1 MSKRTRQY
9 IALLCALA
17 AYYLIHEGS
26 HLLYALCIGTFRQI
40 NIMGLG
46 VQIDVYADRITNTQ
60 MGGFCLIGSLAAL
73 TAGYG
78 LTAASGW
85 ITRRRSAVFKACMY
99 YTTLALLLVDPL
111 YLSVLCG
118 FFGGGDMNGISLLAP
133 ETAARIG
140 YGVLLAANGLLFAK
154 VVYPRYKQT
163 FAGNS

>member
-46 VQIDVYADRITNTQ
+46 VQIDVFADRMTDAQ
-60 MGGFCLIGSLAAL
+60 LGVFCLVGSLAAL
-73 TAGYG
+73 AAGYG

-85 ITRRRSAVFKACMY
+85 ITRRKSAVLKACMY
-99 YTTLALLLVDPL
+99 YATMALLLVDPL

-118 FFGGGDMNGISLLAP
+118 FFGGGDMNGIALLMP
-133 ETAARIG
+133 EIAARIG
-140 YGVLLAANGLLFAK
+140 YGVLLAVNGLLFVK
-154 VVYPRYKQT
+154 VVYPRYRKA
-163 FAGNS
+163 FAEVA

>member
-26 HLLYALCIGTFRQI
+26 HLLYALCIGAFRQI

-46 VQIDVYADRITNTQ
+46 MQIDVFADRMTSAQ
-60 MGGFCLIGSLAAL
+60 MGVFCLVGSLAAL
-73 TAGYG
+73 AAGYG

-85 ITRRRSAVFKACMY
+85 ITRRKSAVFKACMY

-118 FFGGGDMNGISLLAP
+118 FFGGGDMNGIALLAP
-133 ETAARIG
+133 EVAVRIG

-154 VVYPRYKQT
+154 VVYPRYKQA